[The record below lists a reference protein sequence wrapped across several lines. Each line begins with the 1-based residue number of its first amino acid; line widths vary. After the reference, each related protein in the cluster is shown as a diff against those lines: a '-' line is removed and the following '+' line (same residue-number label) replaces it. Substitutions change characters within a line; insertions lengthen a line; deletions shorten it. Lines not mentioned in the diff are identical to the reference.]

1 MRHALPAALAAR
13 YRCSHR
19 AHHTLA
25 VLRDL
30 LPREAQHRPPLQ
42 RDCVLSH
49 SVSLKCVAVGV
60 KRAAVDLYREPM
72 RRKREVEHCDDL
84 TSRVDQWMV
93 GSPTTE
99 LVPTNESRHRALG
112 L

>member
-1 MRHALPAALAAR
+1 
-13 YRCSHR
+13 
-19 AHHTLA
+19 
-25 VLRDL
+25 
-30 LPREAQHRPPLQ
+30 
-42 RDCVLSH
+42 
-49 SVSLKCVAVGV
+49 V